1 MKIAILSRDASL
13 YSTERLNAAC
23 EARGHEV
30 KIIDYLRCYM
40 NITSRR
46 PQIIFQGKELEGFDA
61 IIPRIG
67 ASHTFYGCAGRRR
80 VGMLGTFTANES
92 TAISRSRDKLRS
104 LQLLARGGIGLP
116 VTGFA
121 HSTKDIDGLLETVGG
136 APVVVKLL
144 EGTQGVGVV
153 LAETKKAAE
162 SVIAAFRQLD
172 ANILVQEYIK
182 ESGGADTRAIVV
194 GNRVVAAIKRTGA
207 PGDFRSN
214 LHRGGTASKTRLTP
228 EERSIAVRAARAVG
242 LNVAGV
248 DMLRSNHGPV
258 VMEINSS
265 PGLEGI
271 EGATSVDVAAKII
284 EQCEENASKGAN
296 RGRAVRG

>member
-1 MKIAILSRDASL
+1 MKIGILSRKVSL
-13 YSTERLNAAC
+13 YSTGRLKEAA
-23 EARGHEV
+23 EKRGHDV
-30 KIIDYLRCYM
+30 QVIDYLRCWM
-40 NITSRR
+40 NISAHKPRV
-46 PQIIFQGKELEGFDA
+46 IYQGEALKFDA

-67 ASHTFYGCAGRRR
+67 ASYTFYGTAVVRQFEMAG
-80 VGMLGTFTANES
+80 VFSANES
-92 TAISRSRDKLRS
+92 QAISRSRDKLRT
-104 LQLLARGGIGLP
+104 LQLLSREGIGLP

-121 HSTKDIDGLLETVGG
+121 HSTKDISGLLDTVG
-136 APVVVKLL
+136 APVIIKLL

-153 LAETKKAAE
+153 LADTRNAAE

-172 ANILVQEYIK
+172 ANILVQEFIK
-182 ESGGADTRAIVV
+182 EAGGADIRAFVV
-194 GNRVVAAIKRTGA
+194 GGKVVASMQRQGPAGE
-207 PGDFRSN
+207 FRSN
-214 LHRGGTASKTRLTP
+214 LHRGGTASRTRLTP
-228 EERSIAVRAARAVG
+228 EERSVAVRAARAVG

-284 EQCEENASKGAN
+284 EQCEENASKGAS